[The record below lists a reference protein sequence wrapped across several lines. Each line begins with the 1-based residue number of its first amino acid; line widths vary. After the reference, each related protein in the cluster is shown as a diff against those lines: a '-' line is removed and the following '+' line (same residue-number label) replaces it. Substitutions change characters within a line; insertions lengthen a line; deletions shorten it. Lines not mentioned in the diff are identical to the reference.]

1 MIREFK
7 LSNIEQC
14 IKLIKNVNKG
24 IYKDRFYPIDEEGIQ
39 KRLIKRH
46 EQSDVKVLLYFDNN
60 EVTGVLE
67 LLIDNDEKYLQ
78 ILVIFVDG
86 DVTNKLDKYFGYI
99 KNEYSAYKLHYV
111 LSDYNTNYI
120 SYMEKLHAKSD
131 GYETM
136 INIKYDNFIG
146 EDSSNVIEMSKEH
159 HNEFIQMHNKMY
171 PGAFWTGE
179 LLLKEDSRF
188 EKYVILENEKLVGY
202 SITSN
207 LGRTEEEI
215 YFVHSYTLKQK
226 EELINKSLINA
237 FKRADSVQLLLD
249 IYEAK
254 DIDNYKK
261 IGFKEKEIIITYL
274 LDSI

>member
-1 MIREFK
+1 MIREFE

-14 IKLIKNVNKG
+14 IKFIKNVNEGK
-24 IYKDRFYPIDEEGIQ
+24 YKDRFYPLDEDGIQ

-46 EQSDVKVLLYFDNN
+46 KQSDVKVLLYFDNN

-78 ILVIFVDG
+78 ILVIFVDE

-99 KNEYSAYKLHYV
+99 KNEYSTYKLHYV
-111 LSDYNTNYI
+111 LSDYNTDYI

-136 INIKYDNFIG
+136 INIKHENFI
-146 EDSSNVIEMSKEH
+146 EQDSSNVIKMSKEH
-159 HNEFIQMHNKMY
+159 YNEFIKMHNKMY

-179 LLLKEDSRF
+179 LLLKEGSRF
-188 EKYVILENEKLVGY
+188 EKYVILLNEKLAGY

-215 YFVHSYTLKQK
+215 YFVYSHTLNQK

-237 FKRADSVQLLLD
+237 FKRADSVQLLLEVD
-249 IYEAK
+249 EAK